1 MCSLEGIVEVATKY
15 EKRLKALVGRVGVEP
30 TVSFRRRIMSPLPA
44 TSTASGPEMI
54 RNQQKDPV

>member
-1 MCSLEGIVEVATKY
+1 MCSLEGIIEVATKY

-44 TSTASGPEMI
+44 TSTASGPEMM
-54 RNQQKDPV
+54 

>member
-44 TSTASGPEMI
+44 TSTASGPEMM
-54 RNQQKDPV
+54 